1 MKALRFAVHGGPEVL
16 RVEEVPEPVPRQG
29 EVLVRVRAAAINPK
43 DVFLRAG
50 RPRWLSRFGG
60 PLPRGVGFDFAGER
74 ADGGGPVYGMLDGYR
89 GGACAQWLAAP
100 ERWMAPRPER
110 LDAVEAASL
119 PLVALTALQALRDH
133 GRLRPG
139 GRVLVYGG
147 SGGVGTAALQ
157 IARALGAAEVT
168 SVSSA
173 ANLERCRALG
183 ASVALDYRRDPLPP
197 QGERFDVVFDTMGK
211 LPMGP
216 WRRVLSRGGTLVST
230 VPTPATMLASGLT
243 RLSSRRVRLVAVR
256 PRRADLDQVTRW
268 VTEGSLRPVLDSVFA
283 LDDAAEAF
291 RRLESRRVRGKVVL
305 RVG

>member
-29 EVLVRVRAAAINPK
+29 EVLVRVRAAALNPK

-157 IARALGAAEVT
+157 IARALRAAEVT

-173 ANLERCRALG
+173 ANLELCRALG

-197 QGERFDVVFDTMGK
+197 PRERFDVVFDTMGK
-211 LPMGP
+211 LAIGP
-216 WRRVLSRGGTLVST
+216 WRRVLARGGTLVST
-230 VPTPATMLASGLT
+230 VPTPATMLASVLT

-256 PRRADLDQVTRW
+256 PRRADLDRVTRW

-305 RVG
+305 RVD

>member
-1 MKALRFAVHGGPEVL
+1 VKALRFAAHGGPEVL
-16 RVEEVPEPVPRQG
+16 RVEEVPQPVPREG
-29 EVLVRVRAAAINPK
+29 EILVRVRAAALNPK

-50 RPRWLSRFGG
+50 RPRWLSLFGG

-74 ADGGGPVYGMLDGYR
+74 ADGGEPVYGMLDGYR
-89 GGACAQWLAAP
+89 GRACAQWLAAP
-100 ERWMAPRPER
+100 ERWLAARPER
-110 LDAVEAASL
+110 LDVVETASL

-133 GRLRPG
+133 GRLRTG

-173 ANLERCRALG
+173 ANLELCRSLG

-197 QGERFDVVFDTMGK
+197 PGERFDVVLDTMGK
-211 LPMGP
+211 LAIGP
-216 WRRVLSRGGTLVST
+216 WRRVLTHGGTLVST
-230 VPTPATMLASGLT
+230 VPTPPTMLASGLT

-256 PRRADLDQVTRW
+256 PRRADLEQVTRW
-268 VTEGSLRPVLDSVFA
+268 VAEEAVRPVIDSVFA
-283 LDDAAEAF
+283 LDHAVAAF
-291 RRLESRRVRGKVVL
+291 QRLESRRARGKVVL
-305 RVG
+305 QVD

>member
-29 EVLVRVRAAAINPK
+29 EVLVRVRAAALNPK

-173 ANLERCRALG
+173 ANLELCRALG

>member
-16 RVEEVPEPVPRQG
+16 RVEEVPQPVPREG
-29 EVLVRVRAAAINPK
+29 EVLVRVSAAALNPK

-60 PLPRGVGFDFAGER
+60 ALPRGVGFDFAGER
-74 ADGGGPVYGMLDGYR
+74 ADNGEPVYGMLDGYR
-89 GGACAQWLAAP
+89 GSACAQWLAAP

-157 IARALGAAEVT
+157 IARALGAADVT
-168 SVSSA
+168 SVSSD
-173 ANLERCRALG
+173 ANLELCRSLG

-197 QGERFDVVFDTMGK
+197 PGERFDVVFDTMGK
-211 LPMGP
+211 LAMGP
-216 WRRVLSRGGTLVST
+216 WRRVLTRGGTLVST
-230 VPTPATMLASGLT
+230 VPTPPTMLASGLT
-243 RLSSRRVRLVAVR
+243 RLSSNRVRLVAVR
-256 PRRADLDQVTRW
+256 PRRADLDQVRRW
-268 VTEGSLRPVLDSVFA
+268 VAEGSLRPVLDSVFA
-283 LDDAAEAF
+283 LEDAAEAF
-291 RRLESRRVRGKVVL
+291 RRLESRRARGKVVL
-305 RVG
+305 RVD